1 MNLHNVYDDLIHN
14 LKSLRPTVSGF
25 NSVGEENAFLSGFNH
40 CKVLLLEILKEK
52 KHYKGE

>member
-14 LKSLRPTVSGF
+14 LKSLRPTISGF

-52 KHYKGE
+52 KH